1 MRVPHVEL
9 LAKASA
15 HLYRLTT
22 DLIIL
27 PEPRLPRPP
36 PTEVVSNRGHLVS
49 RIVLREASYMIV

>member
-22 DLIIL
+22 DLINL
-27 PEPRLPRPP
+27 PEPRLPRP